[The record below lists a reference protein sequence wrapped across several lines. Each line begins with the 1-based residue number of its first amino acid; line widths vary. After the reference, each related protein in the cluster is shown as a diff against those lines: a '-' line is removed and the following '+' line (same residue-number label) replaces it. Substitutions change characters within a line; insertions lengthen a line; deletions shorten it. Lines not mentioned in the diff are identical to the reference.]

1 MPGTLCD
8 KDDAALEALG
18 LMARTVT
25 EIIAQSQPPA
35 PVTIDYVNDHHDL
48 TIRWV
53 RKGPE
58 LPLYWPPYPDAI
70 AALSA
75 RESSAKQRQ
84 LRSSLLMEQ
93 YFRIET
99 GPLPPGGDAQ
109 NARDNV
115 NAQSKQLYEIVEAYK
130 KGGDLINIGARA
142 QDIAKEFVK
151 ICQYLIDL
159 DPSMQTITCL
169 QTCIQM
175 CKAVPVECAKIKP
188 GALVDEARAAAGTC
202 LRNLTAVSDALHS
215 IVHGFCIVTNN
226 EAIPH
231 FFLLRLLVPYSL
243 LVRRSEDGIYR
254 SIASSQLTKLLHNE
268 QDWLFKLL
276 QRMIAALSRE
286 LDGKVVFFL
295 KGGRG
300 LAYLLGTPE
309 RGEND
314 WDTQILIDPYLPPG
328 EWWQLYERT
337 RAIVDNMLLR
347 DNFIFSANLMANAP
361 SLIVSTETYARTRA
375 SSVETLDKVIDN
387 VFVLAW
393 QDTIDE
399 NALSLDPLLSL
410 ESVWR
415 EIADKPSGS
424 CKAELIDV
432 GIPRYYTIELLQQWR
447 HVRRSIKTVNGV
459 PYPGASYFIDD
470 LIDVIRESDAGI
482 SPSANK
488 RETRLARLLEVL
500 GTDDAQLYVAWE
512 QGFVTTAG
520 LVLCQQQVSRVGLP
534 RIRNLAWIL
543 LGQFC
548 VAYELALDPGLAEAF
563 DVVNSATLKDLI
575 DGMSSESEIKQ
586 AGLVFKWCDAV
597 SAMMVT
603 HLAERGRFVLSQNA
617 AIFGLTAQV
626 AVAPKVLAV
635 AEGSYAANLHRLFA
649 SPTIEG
655 NVIPAEFAAIDLH
668 YETCV
673 SESEI
678 SDSQLTSFAQMVEQT
693 ASQIPAFGIV
703 GKIAPLNTVNVFAK
717 TSLPLGTT
725 SYCPLLIR
733 FSLRPRLSSNIVL
746 NRVGPLAV
754 LGLLEL
760 IPWCR
765 GRAADVGEWATRW
778 KLAET
783 LGTLIAMEAA
793 VLARPPRQLRA
804 RL

>member
-8 KDDAALEALG
+8 KDDAALDALG
-18 LMARTVT
+18 LLARTVT
-25 EIIAQSQPPA
+25 GIIERSQPPE
-35 PVTIDYVNDHHDL
+35 PVAIDYVYDHHDL

-58 LPLYWPPYPDAI
+58 LPLYWPPYQEAI

-84 LRSSLLMEQ
+84 LRSGLLMER
-93 YFRIET
+93 YFQIMP
-99 GPLPPGGDAQ
+99 GPLPRGGDAQ
-109 NARDNV
+109 NTRDNLT
-115 NAQSKQLYEIVEAYK
+115 AQSKHLNAIVDAYK
-130 KGGDLINIGARA
+130 KGGDLIEIGARA
-142 QDIAKEFVK
+142 QKIASEFAT

-169 QTCIQM
+169 QTCLQT
-175 CKAVPVECAKIKP
+175 CEAVPVACAKIKS
-188 GALVDEARAAAGTC
+188 GAIVDEARAAASTC
-202 LRNLTAVSDALHS
+202 LRNLIAVRDALRS
-215 IVHGFCIVTNN
+215 IIYGFCIVTNN

-243 LVRRSEDGIYR
+243 IVKKSEDGIYR

-268 QDWLFKLL
+268 QEWLFKLL

-314 WDTQILIDPYLPPG
+314 WDTQILIDPHLPPD
-328 EWWQLYERT
+328 EWWRLYEWT

-347 DNFIFSANLMANAP
+347 DNFVFSANLMANAQ
-361 SLIVSTETYARTRA
+361 SLAEATKTYATTKA
-375 SSVETLDKVIDN
+375 VSAETVDKVIDN

-393 QDTIDE
+393 QDMIDE
-399 NALSLDPLLSL
+399 NALGLDPLLSL

-415 EIADKPSGS
+415 DIADKPSGS

-447 HVRRSIKTVNGV
+447 HVRGGINSVNGV

-482 SPSANK
+482 SPSSNK

-512 QGFVTTAG
+512 QGFVKTAG

-534 RIRNLAWIL
+534 RIRDLAWIL

-575 DGMSSESEIKQ
+575 DGMSSENEIKQ

-597 SAMMVT
+597 SAMMT
-603 HLAERGRFVLSQNA
+603 MHLAERGRFVLSQNS

-626 AVAPKVLAV
+626 AVAPKVSAV

-678 SDSQLTSFAQMVEQT
+678 SDSQLDGFAQTVEQA
-693 ASQIPAFGIV
+693 ASRIPAFGIV
-703 GKIAPLNTVNVFAK
+703 GKIDVLKTVNVFAK

-754 LGLLEL
+754 SGLLEL

-804 RL
+804 KL